1 LTMMKRA
8 GIQLGIGFCC
18 LVLLASC
25 VTDEQ
30 FLYLNDQVVA
40 LNKRVDGLEEQTGKK
55 LSGQLDAQLGA
66 VRETQANNVAEI
78 NELRTEVRHLSG
90 QVEENNHWIKR
101 SVEGDT
107 TERDS
112 LKESM
117 KGLRAQVAELQAKT
131 DRLYAHL
138 GLKPIAPESAK
149 EPPKEPPKEPAKV
162 PLTEEKPAPPTPV
175 QPQADQSPE
184 ERLYDVNQALFK
196 KGEYE
201 SALSGFK
208 NFLDK
213 YPKSALADNAQFWIG
228 ECYMNLGQ
236 YEQAILAYQQ
246 VIKKYPKGNKVA
258 NALLRQAKAFYE
270 IKDKTSS
277 KLLLKKLIRQYPN
290 SNEAKIAKKR
300 LAQLK

>member
-1 LTMMKRA
+1 MIKRF
-8 GIQLGIGFCC
+8 GIYLGFGVCC

-40 LNKRVDGLEEQTGKK
+40 LNKRVDGLEEQTEKKVSGK
-55 LSGQLDAQLGA
+55 LDAELGT
-66 VRETQANNVAEI
+66 VREAQANNVAEL
-78 NELRTEVRHLSG
+78 NELRSEVQRLSG

-107 TERDS
+107 AERDN
-112 LKESM
+112 LKESI
-117 KGLRAQVAELQAKT
+117 KELKVQVAELQAKT

-138 GLKPIAPESAK
+138 GLKPIAPEPVR
-149 EPPKEPPKEPAKV
+149 EPALVPTAEKEPA
-162 PLTEEKPAPPTPV
+162 PLTPV
-175 QPQADQSPE
+175 NQQADQSPE
-184 ERLYDVNQALFK
+184 QRLYDVNQALFK
-196 KGEYE
+196 KGEYA

-213 YPKSALADNAQFWIG
+213 YPKSTLADNAQFWIG
-228 ECYMNLGQ
+228 ECHMNLGQ
-236 YEQAILAYQQ
+236 YEQAILGYQQ

-270 IKDKTSS
+270 INDRTSS
-277 KLLLKKLIRQYPN
+277 KLLLKKLIRQYPK

-300 LAQLK
+300 LAQMK